1 VPKTHLT
8 DIMVRSLRP
17 PAHGQNVT
25 YFDDQTPAFGIRVSY
40 SGRKTWIVMRG
51 KERGRTR
58 LGYYPDLSLSAARTK
73 ARALL
78 LEQHPAPTMIFEE
91 ALGVFLSV
99 HCSQKNKP
107 RTAAETERLLRRHFT
122 PINSRQLGDIS
133 HHHITGIIDGLLDTP
148 SEANHAFTAIR
159 TFFRFA
165 VRRRFISRSPVEG
178 LQIPSRVVARE
189 RVLTDDEL
197 VKVWKAATEIGYPFG
212 TMVQLLIL
220 TGQRRGEISNLRWD
234 WINADTITLPK
245 EIVKNNRAHTFP
257 VGALASRLIENTPR
271 VAELLFPARGNNAAP
286 FSGWSKSKPRLD
298 HLSGVAGYTLHD
310 CRRTFAVGLQR
321 CGVNVEVIETL
332 LNHKSGVFRGI
343 VGVYQRHDFIDE
355 MCAAIAAWERR
366 LTSLLKF

>member
-1 VPKTHLT
+1 
-8 DIMVRSLRP
+8 MVRSLRP
-17 PAHGQNVT
+17 PPPTQNVT

-51 KERGRTR
+51 RERGRTR
-58 LGYYPDLSLSAARTK
+58 LGYYPDLSLSAARTRAK
-73 ARALL
+73 ALL
-78 LEQHPAPTMIFEE
+78 LEQHPAPTMTFDE
-91 ALGVFLSV
+91 ALAVFLSV

-122 PINSRQLGDIS
+122 SIKSKQLGDIS
-133 HHHITGIIDGLLDTP
+133 HHHITGIIDGILETP

-197 VKVWKAATEIGYPFG
+197 VKVWKAAAEIGYPFG
-212 TMVQLLIL
+212 VIVQLLIL
-220 TGQRRGEISNLRWD
+220 TGQRRGEIASLRWH
-234 WINADTITLPK
+234 WIKGDMITLPK
-245 EIVKNNRAHTFP
+245 EVVKNNRTHTFP
-257 VGALASRLIENTPR
+257 VGRRALSLIENTPH
-271 VAELLFPARGNNAAP
+271 VGDFLFPARGNNGAP

-298 HLSGVAGYTLHD
+298 RLSGVGGYTLHD

-321 CGVNVEVIETL
+321 CGINVEVIETL

-355 MCAAIAAWERR
+355 MRGAVIAWEK
-366 LTSLLKF
+366 LLASLLEF

>member
-1 VPKTHLT
+1 VPKTHFT

-159 TFFRFA
+159 TFFRFV

-212 TMVQLLIL
+212 TMVKLLIL
-220 TGQRRGEISNLRWD
+220 TGQRRSEISNLRWD

-257 VGALASRLIENTPR
+257 VGALALRLIENTPR

-355 MCAAIAAWERR
+355 MRAAIAAWERR